1 MRLHYPHLHPLRG
14 IAVFRAWARQTEVGV
29 ILLAAVVGIVS
40 GLLAVSIGAIARV
53 MHVLLY
59 GPGAEHGLSSIR
71 GAEPWQLLL
80 LPALG
85 GLLLGGLNRLL
96 ARVRPRSPVDPIEA
110 NALHGGRLSM
120 NDGVVVVAQNLVS
133 NGFGAS
139 VGLEAGY
146 TQIAGGAA
154 SRLGRIFGLRRGDL
168 RVLVGCGAAGAIAAA
183 FDAPLTGT
191 FYAFELVIGIYSIAT
206 LAPVVVSAVC
216 ALVVAH
222 ALRGENP
229 VLSVGNA
236 DGADLLSYA
245 LALVLGLIC
254 GLAGIA
260 LMRGVTL
267 TEHWLRRGIPWPN
280 LRPAVG
286 GLAVGMLALI
296 TPGVLSA
303 GHASLHRLFMV
314 ENTLGAVALLLVLK
328 AVASAIS
335 IGSGFRGGLF
345 FASLLL
351 GALMGQVFAAFVA
364 YVIPPG
370 VDPTFLITVG
380 TSAFGVAVIGA
391 PLAMTF
397 LALEMTGSFEMTG
410 AVLVAVI
417 ASSVT
422 VRRLFGY
429 SFATWRFHLR
439 GETIRS
445 ARDIGWLRDL
455 TVGKLMRRESRTV
468 RTDIRLSSFRRDFP
482 LGAATRV
489 VAVDEAGRYAGL
501 VSVPEA
507 HAETSDGLE
516 TIAPLLHH
524 QKTPLL
530 PAMNAKEAM
539 AIFDAAEAEALA
551 VIDGWDSRN
560 VIGLLT
566 QAHLLRRYG
575 EELEKRRT
583 EELGAA

>member
-14 IAVFRAWARQTEVGV
+14 VAAFRGWVRQTEVGI
-29 ILLAAVVGIVS
+29 ILLAALVGVVS
-40 GLLAVSIGAIARV
+40 GLLAVAIGGIARV
-53 MHVLLY
+53 MHVLLF
-59 GPGAEHGLSSIR
+59 GPGAEHGLSSLR
-71 GAEPWQLLL
+71 NAEPWQVLL
-80 LPALG
+80 LPAVG
-85 GLLLGGLNRLL
+85 GLVLGGLNRWL
-96 ARVRPRSPVDPIEA
+96 ARIRPRAPVDPIEA

-120 NDGVVVVAQNLVS
+120 NDGVVVVAQNLIS

-191 FYAFELVIGIYSIAT
+191 FYAFELVIGIYSIAA
-206 LAPVVVSAVC
+206 LAPVVISAVT
-216 ALVVAH
+216 AFAVAH
-222 ALRGENP
+222 AIRGDAA
-229 VLSVGNA
+229 VLAVGNA
-236 DGADLLSYA
+236 DGADFQGYA
-245 LALVLGLIC
+245 LALVLGLLC

-267 TEHWLRRGIPWPN
+267 TELWLRKGIPWPN

-286 GLAVGMLALI
+286 GLAVGLLALI

-303 GHASLHRLFMV
+303 GHASLHRLFQM
-314 ENTLGAVALLLVLK
+314 ENSLSAVALLLVLK

-351 GALMGQVFAAFVA
+351 GALLGQVFAAGIAFA
-364 YVIPPG
+364 MPPG

-397 LALEMTGSFEMTG
+397 LALEMTGSFELTG

-445 ARDIGWLRDL
+445 ARDVGWLRDL
-455 TVGKLMRRESRTV
+455 TVGKLMRREPRTV
-468 RTDIRLSSFRRDFP
+468 KSDTRLSSFRRDFP

-489 VAVDEAGRYAGL
+489 VVLDETGRYAGL

-507 HAETSDGLE
+507 HAESSDELE

-551 VIDGWDSRN
+551 VIDGWESRT

-583 EELGAA
+583 EELGTA

>member
-1 MRLHYPHLHPLRG
+1 VTC
-14 IAVFRAWARQTEVGV
+14 ACWWA
-29 ILLAAVVGIVS
+29 AA
-40 GLLAVSIGAIARV
+40 
-53 MHVLLY
+53 
-59 GPGAEHGLSSIR
+59 P
-71 GAEPWQLLL
+71 P
-80 LPALG
+80 
-85 GLLLGGLNRLL
+85 
-96 ARVRPRSPVDPIEA
+96 
-110 NALHGGRLSM
+110 
-120 NDGVVVVAQNLVS
+120 
-133 NGFGAS
+133 
-139 VGLEAGY
+139 
-146 TQIAGGAA
+146 
-154 SRLGRIFGLRRGDL
+154 
-168 RVLVGCGAAGAIAAA
+168 GAIAAA

-206 LAPVVVSAVC
+206 LAPVVISAVA
-216 ALVVAH
+216 ALAVSRAI
-222 ALRGENP
+222 RGDNL
-229 VLSVGNA
+229 VLAVGNA
-236 DGADLLSYA
+236 DGADLMGYS
-245 LALVLGLIC
+245 LALVLGLLC

-267 TEHWLRRGIPWPN
+267 TEQGLRKFIPWSSF
-280 LRPAVG
+280 RPMAG
-286 GLAVGMLALI
+286 GLAVGLLALI

-303 GHASLHRLFMV
+303 GHASLHRLFVV

-328 AVASAIS
+328 ALASAIS
-335 IGSGFRGGLF
+335 IGAGFRGGLF

-351 GALMGQVFAAFVA
+351 GALMGQIFAAFLA
-364 YVIPPG
+364 YAMPPG

-380 TSAFGVAVIGA
+380 TSAFGAAVIGA

-397 LALEMTGSFEMTG
+397 LALEMTGSFSLTG

-455 TVGKLMRRESRTV
+455 TVGRLMRRVPSTV
-468 RTDIRLSSFRRDFP
+468 KADTRLSSFRRDFP

-489 VAVDEAGRYAGL
+489 VVLDEAGRYAGL

-507 HAETSDGLE
+507 HAETSDALD
-516 TIAPLLHH
+516 TVATLLHH
-524 QKTPLL
+524 EKTPLL

-539 AIFDAAEAEALA
+539 AIFDASEAEALA

-575 EELEKRRT
+575 ERT
-583 EELGAA
+583 GGRLSRATPVA